1 METNSLIASLSSLL
15 QPFFSRSSFWA
26 STAHPS
32 QLQQLSGAVR
42 LGEPPT
48 ADPGLPPT
56 WPLCL
61 GAQHCLLRRKTCLNA
76 THRAQPQAPME
87 VTHITASAGLELPR
101 LLRVAVFMIQLLLTA
116 GRVFS
121 FPFSDPTTSLTCA
134 LQSLKKR
141 SSLPETAANL
151 HHLLTRQSHWFR
163 ARSPTQQF
171 SSAP

>member
-1 METNSLIASLSSLL
+1 MKTNSLIASLSSLL

-26 STAHPS
+26 SRAHPS
-32 QLQQLSGAVR
+32 QPQQLSCAVR

-61 GAQHCLLRRKTCLNA
+61 GAQHRLPCRKTSLNA
-76 THRAQPQAPME
+76 IHRAQPRAPME
-87 VTHITASAGLELPR
+87 VTRTTASAGLELPR
-101 LLRVAVFMIQLLLTA
+101 LLRVVVFMIQLLLTA
-116 GRVFS
+116 GTVFS
-121 FPFSDPTTSLTCA
+121 SPFSDPSTSLACA

-141 SSLPETAANL
+141 SSLPETVANL

-163 ARSPTQQF
+163 ARSPTRQF